1 MMRVVVWI
9 PLVLLTLFVCAV
21 LAALLFHVS
30 SAEIWQAL
38 NSRETHFAV
47 RMSLMTS
54 SAALL
59 ISFVLGVPSGYVL
72 ARNTFPGRAILDTLL
87 DLPLVMTPLVAG
99 IGLLFLFGQDW
110 LGGSLLRLG
119 IKVVFTPIGAIVAQT
134 FICIPIVIRSS
145 RAAFEGVNRRFE
157 LAGQTLGLNSVTIFF
172 CISLPLAW
180 QGIVTGA
187 ILAWA
192 RAMGE
197 FGATL
202 MVAGATRF
210 KTATLPV
217 SVYLNIG
224 SGELGP
230 ALACAWI
237 LLSFGFVLLLAV
249 KLLSRNSGAGAA
261 FSGGAQLP

>member
-1 MMRVVVWI
+1 MMRAVVWI

-30 SAEIWQAL
+30 PAEIWQAL
-38 NSRETHFAV
+38 NSRETQFAV
-47 RMSLMTS
+47 RLSLMTS

-59 ISFVLGVPSGYVL
+59 VSLALGVPSGYVL
-72 ARNTFPGRAILDTLL
+72 ARITFPGRAIIDTLL

-110 LGGSLLRLG
+110 LGGSLMRLG
-119 IKVVFTPIGAIVAQT
+119 IKIIFTPLGAIAAQV

-157 LAGQTLGLNSVTIFF
+157 MAGQTLGLSSMAIFF
-172 CISLPLAW
+172 QITLPLAW
-180 QGIVTGA
+180 QGILTGA

-202 MVAGATRF
+202 MIAGATRF